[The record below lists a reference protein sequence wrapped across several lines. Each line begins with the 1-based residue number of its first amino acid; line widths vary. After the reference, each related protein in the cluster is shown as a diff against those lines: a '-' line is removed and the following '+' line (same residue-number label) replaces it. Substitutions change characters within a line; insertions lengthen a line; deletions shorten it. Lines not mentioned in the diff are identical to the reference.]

1 MSPVAEERI
10 GKNAAPTKA
19 QSAGMIGMDVHEQH
33 GVDLLWLVSRYP
45 GLALSPPM
53 LDRSSPAP
61 VSTRMSCEPALIKNP
76 LLDSSIGSA

>member
-53 LDRSSPAP
+53 LD
-61 VSTRMSCEPALIKNP
+61 
-76 LLDSSIGSA
+76 

>member
-1 MSPVAEERI
+1 
-10 GKNAAPTKA
+10 
-19 QSAGMIGMDVHEQH
+19 MIGMDVHEQH

-45 GLALSPPM
+45 GLAMSPPM

-76 LLDSSIGSA
+76 LLDSSMEAPDVRWRGFCGFGQV